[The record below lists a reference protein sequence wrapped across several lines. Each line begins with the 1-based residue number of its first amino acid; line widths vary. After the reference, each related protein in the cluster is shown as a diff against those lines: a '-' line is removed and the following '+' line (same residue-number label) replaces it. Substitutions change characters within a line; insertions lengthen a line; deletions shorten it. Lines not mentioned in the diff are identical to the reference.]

1 MIYYIIL
8 KQFYLSETARIK
20 CEGIS
25 ECLTI
30 STKRRRVTV
39 YGTLRTYLPSY
50 DGSSIVVPSSPS
62 RQGASKLCGYKV
74 NNNF

>member
-1 MIYYIIL
+1 MIYILLLIKSYI
-8 KQFYLSETARIK
+8 SETAGLK

-30 STKRRRVTV
+30 STKRRRGTV

-62 RQGASKLCGYKV
+62 T
-74 NNNF
+74 